1 MAARF
6 FLSSAAEKDIA
17 EISGHIAVDSVDAA
31 LRMVD
36 RFTDRFELIAK
47 QPDIGERYDHP
58 RCELR
63 RHSVG
68 SYLLFYQPIEEGVL
82 IIRVLHG
89 ARQYKDLI

>member
-6 FLSSAAEKDIA
+6 FLSSAAEKDIG
-17 EISGHIAVDSVDAA
+17 EITDYIAIDSADAA

-36 RFTDRFELIAK
+36 RFTDIFKLIAK
-47 QPDIGERYDHP
+47 QPDIGERFDHP

-89 ARQYKDLI
+89 ARQYNDLL